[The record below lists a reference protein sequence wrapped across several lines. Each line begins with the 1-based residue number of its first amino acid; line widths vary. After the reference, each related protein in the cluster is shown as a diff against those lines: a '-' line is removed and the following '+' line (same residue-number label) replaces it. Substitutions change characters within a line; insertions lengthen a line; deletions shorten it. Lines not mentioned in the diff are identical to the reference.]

1 MLYPRARRK
10 RRPIFVFSIRRTVV
24 YGLFLACVVVA
35 FAAGKIPFVPAGAR
49 GSLSGQV
56 IFIDPGHGGID
67 PGAVGSRI
75 LEKDVDLAVAM
86 HLGKL
91 LEKHGARVVYSR
103 TGDYELELE
112 EGADVEARLKLMKES
127 RPTIV
132 ISIHCNAF
140 VSPAEYGAQTFYST
154 NHPQSR
160 LLAECIQE
168 LLKKETNTYREIS
181 SRLDHF
187 ILNHANV
194 PAVTVELGFLSN
206 PEEEMLLEDAAYQE
220 KLAEIIYRGILR
232 FAQSRGSA

>member
-1 MLYPRARRK
+1 MVHRRARRR
-10 RRPIFVFSIRRTVV
+10 RRPIFVLSISRTAV
-24 YGLFLACVVVA
+24 YGLFLACAVLV
-35 FAAGKIPFVPAGAR
+35 FAAGNIPFVPAGT
-49 GSLSGQV
+49 GGPLSGQV
-56 IFIDPGHGGID
+56 VFIDPGHGGID
-67 PGAVGSRI
+67 PGAVGRRV
-75 LEKDVDLAVAM
+75 LEKDVDLAVAK
-86 HLGKL
+86 HLGRL
-91 LEKHGARVVYSR
+91 LVRFGARVVYSR

-132 ISIHCNAF
+132 VSIHCNAF
-140 VSPAEYGAQTFYST
+140 VSPAEYGAQTFYSA
-154 NHPQSR
+154 NHPRSR

-206 PEEEMLLEDAAYQE
+206 PEEEMLLEDPAYQE
-220 KLAEIIYRGILR
+220 KLADIICRGILA
-232 FAQSRGSA
+232 FVQSRGST

>member
-1 MLYPRARRK
+1 MLHSRARPK
-10 RRPIFVFSIRRTVV
+10 RRPFFVFVVRRTVV
-24 YGLFLACVVVA
+24 YGLFLACAVVA
-35 FAAGKIPFVPAGAR
+35 FAAGKIPFVPAGML
-49 GSLSGQV
+49 GPLGGQV

-67 PGAVGSRI
+67 PGAVGSRV
-75 LEKDVDLAVAM
+75 LEKDIDLAVAM

-91 LEKHGARVVYSR
+91 LEKNGARVVYSR

-140 VSPAEYGAQTFYST
+140 VSSAEYGAQTFYST

-160 LLAECIQE
+160 LLAQCIQE
-168 LLKKETNTYREIS
+168 LLKKETRTYREIS

-187 ILNHANV
+187 ILNHAEV

-206 PEEEMLLEDAAYQE
+206 PEEETLLEDPAYQE
-220 KLAEIIYRGILR
+220 KLAELICRGILR
-232 FAQSRGSA
+232 FAQSRGSR